1 MAQRQSSEHGKTIFP
16 FHWRDLIGT
25 LLIFGGAVLL
35 CLALNNSTS
44 DSEKSGHVTLIFVLA
59 VAMVSR
65 VTDGY
70 LWGVLSSL
78 ASVFFVNYYFTY
90 PFRAFNF
97 TLAGYPLTFLTML
110 AVSLSICASTAQSKQ
125 QEALRAKAEQENLR
139 ANLLRAVSHDIRTPL
154 TSIVGASS
162 TLMELGDTLDAEQKQ
177 TLLHDINEDAHWLIR
192 VVENLLSV
200 TRISGQTKLSKEG
213 ELIEDVMAETVQK
226 FRRSYGGIEVEV
238 HSPEDVVLVP
248 MDATLIAQVLFNLM
262 ENAARHGITTKKIT
276 LTAENARGFAVVRV
290 ADDGQGIPPEKLET
304 LFSGTYGSFGSGA
317 PDAKRN
323 MGIGLS
329 VCRTV
334 VQAHGGTIRG
344 ENAPGGGARFVIE
357 LPMKEEENEDQ
368 G

>member
-1 MAQRQSSEHGKTIFP
+1 MSRPASERSIFP

-35 CLALNNSTS
+35 CLALNNSTT

-59 VAMVSR
+59 VALVSR

-162 TLMELGDTLDAEQKQ
+162 TLMELGGSLSDEEKQ

-226 FRRSYGGIEVEV
+226 FRRNYGGIEVVVQPPQE
-238 HSPEDVVLVP
+238 VVLVP

-262 ENAARHGITTKKIT
+262 ENAARHGGTTKTIT
-276 LTAENARGFAVVRV
+276 LTAETTRGYAVVNVR
-290 ADDGQGIPPEKLET
+290 DDGQGIAPEKLQT

-329 VCRTV
+329 VCRSIIR
-334 VQAHGGTIRG
+334 AHGGELSAR
-344 ENAPGGGARFVIE
+344 NHPAGGAEFTFT
-357 LPMKEEENEDQ
+357 LPLNEEESHHEDQ